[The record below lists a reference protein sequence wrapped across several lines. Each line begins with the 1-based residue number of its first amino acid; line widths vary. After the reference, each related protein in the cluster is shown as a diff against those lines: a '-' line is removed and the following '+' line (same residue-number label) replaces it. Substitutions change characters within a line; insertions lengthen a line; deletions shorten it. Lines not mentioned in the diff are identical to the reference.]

1 MAIVPVF
8 SASYATIQRERLQN
22 NEIKNRPWGGRDPVL
37 DTPEKQLLFTLFY
50 LKSYPTFDVL
60 GFHFGLSAG
69 HARDYLGRSPI
80 SIATLVSEQCSWA
93 G

>member
-1 MAIVPVF
+1 MTQIAIFQQFTGLTVDRQIKAVIGMGRDKFDQLVPVF

-50 LKSYPTFDVL
+50 LKSYSRL
-60 GFHFGLSAG
+60 M
-69 HARDYLGRSPI
+69 
-80 SIATLVSEQCSWA
+80 
-93 G
+93 